1 MIAQPTNPPNGAA
14 TLQRLRAEKA
24 QLAELAGELA
34 DYEARFGMAS
44 DRFFAKY
51 TAGELGDDA
60 EIFEW
65 QVLYQMQQRLRD
77 EHLSAHQG
85 HFPC

>member
-1 MIAQPTNPPNGAA
+1 MTAPLLKF
-14 TLQRLRAEKA
+14 TLMEEA

-51 TAGELGDDA
+51 TAGEMGDDA
-60 EIFEW
+60 DLIEW
-65 QVLYQMQQRLRD
+65 QVLYQMQQRLC
-77 EHLSAHQG
+77 ESAYPPAKG
-85 HFPC
+85 IFPART